1 MGCSLTERWTSRW
14 PFRGRRPPLL
24 RASCNVLGA
33 GSDAPRA
40 VATSGKAASEGGPSE
55 QGGREVSASSS
66 TLRAGG
72 RPLFPPSDPSPQK
85 KSAATTRA
93 GLALG
98 GGAPSPFEKPA
109 RGSHRLQ
116 PLPRHGRLYSS
127 PARRSWRCL
136 GSERCSAG
144 ECGAYEEGPRLPGR
158 NRALPCRAWALEQ
171 GKTPAHF

>member
-33 GSDAPRA
+33 GSDPPRA
-40 VATSGKAASEGGPSE
+40 VATSEKAASEGGPSE

-116 PLPRHGRLYSS
+116 PLPRRATGGSTRARLAAAGGAWAQSAA
-127 PARRSWRCL
+127 P
-136 GSERCSAG
+136 GVSAG
-144 ECGAYEEGPRLPGR
+144 PTRKGRGCPAATELSYAEPG
-158 NRALPCRAWALEQ
+158 
-171 GKTPAHF
+171 F